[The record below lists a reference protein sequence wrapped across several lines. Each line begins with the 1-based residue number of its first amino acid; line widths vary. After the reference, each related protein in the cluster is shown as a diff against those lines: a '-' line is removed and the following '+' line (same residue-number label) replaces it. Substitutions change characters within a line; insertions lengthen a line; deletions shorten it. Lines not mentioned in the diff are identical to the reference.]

1 MKKLPTLALN
11 GFGRIGRAIAKL
23 NLIHKRFELVLIN
36 DLNQNID
43 NLAYLFKYDST
54 YGRFDG
60 EVGTSSDQ
68 IVLNGASVAVS
79 SRQALA
85 DLPLP
90 ESGVD
95 VLIDASGVAS
105 NVIVGKDLLSDGQ
118 IGRMIVTHSH
128 PDVDR
133 EVVMGVNEA
142 EITDSDRSFSS
153 SICDANAIAHIVKWV
168 NDEYRITGGGLTTL
182 HPWLSYQNLVDGPS
196 ISQSHPG
203 VSWSDFAL
211 GRAAVSSIIP
221 KNTTA
226 LTAVEKILP
235 EISGRLMSFSYRIPT
250 GVVASSDLTLNIDA
264 AVTEQEVREFL
275 QTQVTKSSYVE
286 VNNDSLVSIDYEK
299 SEASA
304 IVDLQWLKVSGK
316 TIKIVLWYDNEWGY
330 SARVLDLAEL
340 VSWRALQ

>member
-1 MKKLPTLALN
+1 MRKRPTLALN

-36 DLNQNID
+36 DLNQNVE

-54 YGRFDG
+54 YGRFEG
-60 EVGTSSDQ
+60 EIDTSTDRIILEGSP
-68 IVLNGASVAVS
+68 VTVS
-79 SRQALA
+79 SRQTII
-85 DLPLP
+85 DLPIP
-90 ESGVD
+90 KSGID
-95 VLIDASGVAS
+95 ILIDASGVSS
-105 NVIVGKDLLSDGQ
+105 NVIAGKELLSDGRL
-118 IGRMIVTHSH
+118 GKMIVTHSH

-133 EVVMGVNEA
+133 EIVMGVNESK
-142 EITDSDRSFSS
+142 ITNTDRVFSS
-153 SICDANAIAHIVKWV
+153 SICDANAISHVLKWM
-168 NDEYRITGGGLTTL
+168 NDEYHISGGALTTL

-203 VSWSDFAL
+203 ISWSDFAL

-250 GVVASSDLTLNIDA
+250 GVVASSDLTLNIDTA
-264 AVTEQEVREFL
+264 ATDQEIREFL

-286 VNNDSLVSIDYEK
+286 ANNDSLVSIDYEK

-304 IVDLQWLKVSGK
+304 IVDFQWLKVSGK

-340 VSWRALQ
+340 VSQPL